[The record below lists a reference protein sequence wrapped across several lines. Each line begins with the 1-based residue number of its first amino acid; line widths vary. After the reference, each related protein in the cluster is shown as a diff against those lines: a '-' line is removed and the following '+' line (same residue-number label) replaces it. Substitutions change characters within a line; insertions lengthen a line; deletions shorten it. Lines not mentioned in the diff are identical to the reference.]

1 MLRMNGEQW
10 VHSAH
15 GETCRTINPFHR
27 FVFVLVRDSRLRF
40 TDDHGDYASLTEHK
54 HKC

>member
-1 MLRMNGEQW
+1 MLRMNGEQR

-27 FVFVLVRDSRLRF
+27 FVFVLVRNSRLRF
-40 TDDHGDYASLTEHK
+40 TDDHGDYTSLTEH
-54 HKC
+54 